1 VSNFPRAVAIVVGH
15 EGGYV
20 NHPAD
25 PGGETKYGITKRSYP
40 ATDIAALTLAGA
52 QEIYRRDYWAP
63 LRCDEMPWAIALSV
77 FDAGVNSGTGTAA
90 RWLQTAVK
98 ARADGAIG
106 PMTLAAVAKAD
117 PHEIAAELIARRL
130 HLMAGLPG
138 WGAFGLGWSRR
149 LAKLAMQAAD

>member
-1 VSNFPRAVAIVVGH
+1 MSNFPRAVAIVVGH
-15 EGGYV
+15 EGEYA

-25 PGGETKYGITKRSYP
+25 PGGETKFGITKRSYP

-63 LRCDEMPWAIALSV
+63 LRCDEMPWAIALST
-77 FDAGVNSGTGTAA
+77 FDASVNSGTRTAA

-98 ARADGAIG
+98 VSSDGAIG
-106 PMTLAAVAKAD
+106 AITLAAVARAD

-149 LAKLAMQAAD
+149 LARLAMQAAD